1 MKESITANEI
11 ISMMTKVSEKMI
23 NSLEILTDADKMG
36 DGDHG
41 IGMKRGFTAVL
52 KTLDDL
58 SDSKDNNLK
67 SVFMNIGKT
76 LMMNTGGASGA
87 IFGTMYRSGGML
99 LEGKNELNAENFAKF
114 LAGGLNGVMERGKA
128 KPGDKTVI
136 DALFPAATASAQ
148 AAAENKTLSEALQKA
163 VNAAKKGVEK
173 TKQMTATT
181 GKAKTLGN
189 RTIGHL
195 DPGALSVS
203 IMLETMSNWLE
214 NK

>member
-1 MKESITANEI
+1 MTNSITANDVI
-11 ISMMTKVSEKMI
+11 FMMSKVSEKMI
-23 NSLEILTDADKMG
+23 DSLDLLTDADKMG

-52 KTLDDL
+52 KTLDTLADL
-58 SDSKDNNLK
+58 KNNDLK

-76 LMMNTGGASGA
+76 LMMNAGGASGA
-87 IFGTMYRSGGML
+87 IFGTMYRSGGENL
-99 LEGKNELNAENFAKF
+99 KGRTELDSETFARF
-114 LAGGLNGVMERGKA
+114 LKDGLDGVMARGKA

-136 DALFPAATASAQ
+136 DALFPAVKSSAQ
-148 AAAENKTLSEALQKA
+148 SAEDKKTLSETLKKA
-163 VNAAKKGVEK
+163 AYAAREGVEA
-173 TKQMTATT
+173 TKNMVATT
-181 GKAKTLGN
+181 GKAKTLGS